1 MGAKVRWVRRC
12 VECGAMDAAE
22 LAACGL
28 PRMRHMGAKSHD
40 ELNCWQLSVEFRD
53 RVNALL
59 ATGPF
64 RRRFKYCE
72 QLADAAESVPSNI
85 AEGFYRFTHAEFAR
99 YLRIS
104 LGSLGEAQT
113 RLGSARAQDLI
124 GADEY
129 ESLKRLGIR
138 TRTAIVRLIKY
149 LRSTETPGW
158 SGH

>member
-1 MGAKVRWVRRC
+1 
-12 VECGAMDAAE
+12 MDAAE

-28 PRMRHMGAKSHD
+28 PRMRYMGAKSHD

-124 GADEY
+124 GVEEY

-149 LRSTETPGW
+149 LRSTETPDW

>member
-1 MGAKVRWVRRC
+1 
-12 VECGAMDAAE
+12 MDAAE

-113 RLGSARAQDLI
+113 RLGSARAGPDWRGRIREPQTARNSYSYRDRALDQI
-124 GADEY
+124 SPFHRDAGLVR
-129 ESLKRLGIR
+129 SLAG
-138 TRTAIVRLIKY
+138 
-149 LRSTETPGW
+149 G
-158 SGH
+158 